1 MGANGIYGQKDLIRT
16 IRNHKACRKIEIQV
30 NSIENHQAT
39 IRVVQFTKKTNIKIA
54 Y

>member
-16 IRNHKACRKIEIQV
+16 IRNHKACRKIEIPSKL
-30 NSIENHQAT
+30 NRKSSKNHKGGA
-39 IRVVQFTKKTNIKIA
+39 I